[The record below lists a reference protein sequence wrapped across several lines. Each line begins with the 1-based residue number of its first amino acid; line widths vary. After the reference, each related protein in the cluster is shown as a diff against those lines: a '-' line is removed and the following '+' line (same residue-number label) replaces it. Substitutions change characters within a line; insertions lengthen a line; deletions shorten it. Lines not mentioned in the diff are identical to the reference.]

1 MGQKLNLRFLFQLKI
16 VCNMNQS
23 VTKYGKKNDEN
34 CCNCPDDVISL
45 PKILCNVNVSRKEQ
59 KVNQNFQAQTKQCKF
74 WKKLK
79 QIYIS
84 RHM

>member
-23 VTKYGKKNDEN
+23 ATKYGKENDED

-45 PKILCNVNVSRKEQ
+45 PKTLCNVNVSRK
-59 KVNQNFQAQTKQCKF
+59 K
-74 WKKLK
+74 
-79 QIYIS
+79 
-84 RHM
+84 